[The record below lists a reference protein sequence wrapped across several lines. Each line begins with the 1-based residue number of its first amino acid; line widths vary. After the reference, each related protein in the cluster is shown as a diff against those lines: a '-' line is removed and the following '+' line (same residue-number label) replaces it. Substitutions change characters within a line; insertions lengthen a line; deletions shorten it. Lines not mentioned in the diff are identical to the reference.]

1 MLFTLILGGLAGALV
16 PWAEPRVT
24 QAMRRT
30 IGDGR
35 MPDAPGRRL
44 AAFAVTLFVAA
55 VLVEL
60 LDAADS
66 PVLLVLGGAVGA
78 FWREIRD
85 IVQG

>member
-24 QAMRRT
+24 QAMRRA

-35 MPDAPGRRL
+35 MPDAAGRRL
-44 AAFAVTLFVAA
+44 VAFAAMLLAA
-55 VLVEL
+55 SVLVEL

-66 PVLLVLGGAVGA
+66 PILLVLGGALGA

-85 IVQG
+85 LVQG